1 MRIFAAMK
9 KIISIFILTF
19 LHLICL
25 AQSEFDDYN
34 SYNDEHGMQE
44 SERDS
49 VPQENVPHYRYTW
62 KWMRNGVYPQEV
74 PLDTLQDGIHNFND
88 IFKKSISNTYL
99 GNFPSPYE
107 SNIFIERNAVEDFY
121 PLTYL
126 RSFLFMPEDAINF
139 NTTTPYTRLKYFT
152 GGGKGKAENMID
164 AWHSQ
169 NINPF
174 WNIGARYHLISSDGR
189 YANQKSKISNF
200 SLFSS
205 YERDRIVASFMFD
218 QHKGEIRENGGI
230 QDRTYVTDSIEKA
243 ENIQTWLGQD
253 EVYNNFR
260 IINFNVQG
268 QYNIGKP
275 KQVIH
280 DKDTSEVYPAKAVLN
295 IRTQNNRHKFEEG
308 SINFDFYR
316 HTYLDSTKTSD
327 HYKSKMIDLSA
338 KFIVNEHPKYKY
350 LPGIYAG
357 LDFKR
362 DKYEQVINFDTI
374 SHTATEGSKNYMGT
388 YITAGLFNINTNA
401 MLNYDIAGRIGI
413 LGYYA
418 GNFKVDGFI
427 SQALRKDKSSFLR
440 ADAKIELQSVNP
452 FLDLYVGNHNIWD
465 NDFKAIKTINLEGRY
480 INKRLRTELGVG
492 FTNIFSYVYFDSTIM
507 PQQTSKTLI
516 ILSAWAKEVFHAGH
530 FYFDQS
536 VYFQKSTQEDIL
548 SLPAIALYSH
558 NYYQNHLFKR
568 ALQLQIGFDL
578 YYNTKFYADNY
589 APAIMQ
595 FYNQRKYKTGNY
607 PKADVFLNLNIKRA
621 HIFVKY
627 EHVNFH
633 IKQHGNFFSA
643 ADYPINPAMLK
654 FGIQWDFFD

>member
-9 KIISIFILTF
+9 KIIGIFILIF
-19 LHLICL
+19 SHLICL
-25 AQSEFDDYN
+25 AQSEFDEHD
-34 SYNDEHGMQE
+34 SYSNELGMQE

-49 VPQENVPHYRYTW
+49 VTHEDIPHYRYMW
-62 KWMRNGVYPQEV
+62 KWMRNGVYPQEI

-107 SNIFIERNAVEDFY
+107 SNILIERNGTEEFY

-126 RSFLFMPEDAINF
+126 RSFLFMPEDLIHF

-164 AWHSQ
+164 AWHAQ

-174 WNIGARYHLISSDGR
+174 WNAGFRYHLISSDGR

-200 SLFSS
+200 SFFSS
-205 YERDRIVASFMFD
+205 YERNRIVASFMFG
-218 QHKGEIRENGGI
+218 QHKGDIRENGGI
-230 QDRTYVTDSIEKA
+230 QDRTYVTDSTEKA

-253 EVYNNFR
+253 EVYNTFR
-260 IINFNVQG
+260 IINFNLQG
-268 QYNIGKP
+268 QYNIGKA

-280 DKDTSEVYPAKAVLN
+280 DKDTTEVYPAKAVLN
-295 IRTQNNRHKFEEG
+295 IKTQNNRHKFEEE
-308 SINFDFYR
+308 SINFGFHR
-316 HTYLDSTKTSD
+316 HTYIDSTKTSD
-327 HYKSKMIDLSA
+327 HYKSKMIDISA

-357 LDFKR
+357 LDFKKDR
-362 DKYEQVINFDTI
+362 YEQRINTDTT
-374 SHTATEGSKNYMGT
+374 SHNSGYGSKNYMGT
-388 YITAGLFNINTNA
+388 YITAGIFNIDTNA

-427 SQALRKDKSSFLR
+427 SQALNKNNLLR

-452 FLDLYVGNHNIWD
+452 FLDLYIGNHNIWD
-465 NDFKAIKTINLEGRY
+465 NDFKAVKTINLEGRY

-492 FTNIFSYVYFDSTIM
+492 FTNIFSHVYFDSTIM
-507 PQQTSKTLI
+507 PQQTGKALV
-516 ILSAWAKEVFHAGH
+516 ILSAWAKEVFRAGH

-536 VYFQKSTQEDIL
+536 VYFQKSTQKDIL
-548 SLPAIALYSH
+548 SLPAITVYSH
-558 NYYQNHLFKR
+558 NYYQNYLFKN

-578 YYNTKFYADNY
+578 YYNTEFYADNY

-595 FYNQRKYKTGNY
+595 FYNQREYKIGNY
-607 PKADVFLNLNIKRA
+607 PKADVFLNLKIKRA

>member
-1 MRIFAAMK
+1 MSIFAAMK

-25 AQSEFDDYN
+25 AQSEYDGYD
-34 SYNDEHGMQE
+34 SYDNEYGMQE

-49 VPQENVPHYRYTW
+49 TAQETVPHYRYTW
-62 KWMRNGVYPQEV
+62 KWMRNGVYPQEIA
-74 PLDTLQDGIHNFND
+74 LDTLQDGIHNFND

-107 SNIFIERNAVEDFY
+107 SNIFIERNQVENFY

-126 RSFLFMPEDAINF
+126 RCFLFMPDDVFYF
-139 NTTTPYTRLKYFT
+139 NTTTPYSRLKYFT

-164 AWHSQ
+164 AWHVQ

-174 WNIGARYHLISSDGR
+174 WNAGVRYHLISSDGR

-205 YERDRIVASFMFD
+205 YERDRIVASFFFG
-218 QHKGEIRENGGI
+218 QHKGEIHENGGI
-230 QDRTYVTDSIEKA
+230 QDRTYVTDSTEKA
-243 ENIQTWLGQD
+243 ENIQTCLGQN
-253 EVYNNFR
+253 EVYNTFN
-260 IINFNVQG
+260 ILNFNFQG

-280 DKDTSEVYPAKAVLN
+280 DKDTSDTYPAKAVLN
-295 IRTQNNRHKFEEG
+295 IRTQNNRHKFEEE
-308 SINFDFYR
+308 SINLEFYR
-316 HTYLDSTKTSD
+316 HTYIDSTQTTD
-327 HYKSKMIDLSA
+327 HYKSKSVDISA
-338 KFIVNEHPKYKY
+338 KFIINEHPKYKY

-357 LDFKR
+357 LDFTKE
-362 DKYEQVINFDTI
+362 KYRQTVGLDTA
-374 SHTATEGSKNYMGT
+374 HQALEGSKNYMGT
-388 YITAGLFNINTNA
+388 YITAGIFNIDTSA
-401 MLNYDIAGRIGI
+401 MLNYDIAGRIGV

-427 SQALRKDKSSFLR
+427 SQALRKDKNSLLR
-440 ADAKIELQSVNP
+440 ADAKIELQNVNP
-452 FLDLYVGNHNIWD
+452 FINMYIGNHNMWD
-465 NDFKAIKTINLEGRY
+465 NDFKAIKTINIEGRY
-480 INKRLRTELGVG
+480 INRRLRTELGLG
-492 FTNIFSYVYFDSTIM
+492 FTNIYSHVYFDSTVM
-507 PQQTSKTLI
+507 PRQTSKTLI
-516 ILSAWAKEVFHAGH
+516 ILSAWAKEVFRAGH

-536 VYFQKSTQEDIL
+536 VYFQKSTQEEIL
-548 SLPAIALYSH
+548 SLPAISVYSH
-558 NYYQNHLFKR
+558 NYYQNYLFKR

-578 YYNTKFYADNY
+578 YYNTEFYADNY
-589 APAIMQ
+589 APDIMQ
-595 FYNQRKYKTGNY
+595 FYNQREYKTGNY
-607 PKADVFLNLNIKRA
+607 PKADVFLNLKIKRA

>member
-1 MRIFAAMK
+1 MK
-9 KIISIFILTF
+9 KIIGIFILTI

-34 SYNDEHGMQE
+34 SYSSESGMQE
-44 SERDS
+44 PARDS
-49 VPQENVPHYRYTW
+49 IPQENIPHYRYTW
-62 KWMRNGVYPQEV
+62 KWMRNGVYSQEIL
-74 PLDTLQDGIHNFND
+74 LDTLQDGIHNFND
-88 IFKKSISNTYL
+88 IFKRSISNTYL

-107 SNIFIERNAVEDFY
+107 SNIFIERNEIEDFY

-126 RSFLFMPEDAINF
+126 RSFLFMPEDLVHF

-164 AWHSQ
+164 VWHSQ

-205 YERDRIVASFMFD
+205 YEHNRITTSFMFD

-230 QDRTYVTDSIEKA
+230 QDRSYVTDSTEKA

-253 EVYNNFR
+253 EVYNTFR
-260 IINFNVQG
+260 IINFNLQG

-275 KQVIH
+275 KQVING
-280 DKDTSEVYPAKAVLN
+280 KDTTELYPAKAVLN
-295 IRTQNNRHKFEEG
+295 IRTQNNRHKFEEE
-308 SINFDFYR
+308 SINFGFYR
-316 HTYLDSTKTSD
+316 HTYIDSTQTSD
-327 HYKSKMIDLSA
+327 HYKSRMIDISA

-350 LPGIYAG
+350 LPGIYTG
-357 LDFKR
+357 LDFKK
-362 DKYEQVINFDTI
+362 DKYDQQVDFDTI
-374 SHTATEGSKNYMGT
+374 TRNTKSGSKNYMGT
-388 YITAGLFNINTNA
+388 YITAGIFNMDTNA

-413 LGYYA
+413 IGYYA

-427 SQALRKDKSSFLR
+427 SQALNRNKNSLLK
-440 ADAKIELQSVNP
+440 ADVKIELQSVNP
-452 FLDLYVGNHNIWD
+452 FLNFYIGNHNIWD
-465 NDFKAIKTINLEGRY
+465 NDFKAVKTINLEGRY
-480 INKRLRTELGVG
+480 INKRLRTELGIG
-492 FTNIFSYVYFDSTIM
+492 FTNIFSHVYFDSTIM
-507 PQQTSKTLI
+507 PQQTGKTLI
-516 ILSAWAKEVFHAGH
+516 ILSAWAKEVFRTGH

-558 NYYQNHLFKR
+558 NYYQNYLFKN

-578 YYNTKFYADNY
+578 YYNTGFYADNY

-595 FYNQRKYKTGNY
+595 FHNQREHKTGNY
-607 PKADVFLNLNIKRA
+607 PKADVFLNLKIKRA